1 MNMPEFLAVMDFT
14 HPHFAEPRWLWLAVA
29 APVLVVLLHRYAAW
43 ARRRQMA
50 GFAAPEVLQDLLRSH
65 SPSRRAGK
73 NALLVLAVAGMGLAL
88 ARPQWGETSEV
99 TSALGEDILFLMD
112 CSRSMLATDVKPS
125 RYGAASNALDRWMQE
140 SRVDRIGITTFAGEA
155 YLNAPITFDIE
166 ALRTVLRFIEPDEIY
181 EGGSSLAHAIERVG
195 QYFVSNNVPQRA
207 MIIISDGEEVEG
219 NALEEA
225 RKWHREAN
233 MTVSTVGV
241 GTSVGAK
248 VPVNRKTGAWGNAK
262 NTFGQEVVSRIDE
275 GNLKRIALAGGGKY
289 FNLGPNGEG
298 LDELRREVLRPLA
311 EAAAKDNLNNYRDL
325 CQIPLV
331 LSLLAILLR
340 LGLRP
345 ETHQQ
350 RAATSKQLIVR

>member
-1 MNMPEFLAVMDFT
+1 MKFAHLWLLYLIPPLLAG
-14 HPHFAEPRWLWLAVA
+14 LWLA
-29 APVLVVLLHRYAAW
+29 LQW
-43 ARRRQMA
+43 GEKRRRKLFEKFTGDPTLYWSA
-50 GFAAPEVLQDLLRSH
+50 PGFSD
-65 SPSRRAGK
+65 RRRKLGM
-73 NALLVLAVAGMGLAL
+73 ALLLAAVGFLLITL
-88 ARPQWGETSEV
+88 ARPMRYAKANEEELQGV
-99 TSALGEDILFLMD
+99 PYIVALDA
-112 CSRSMLATDVKPS
+112 SRSMLATDVKPS

-181 EGGSSLAHAIERVG
+181 EGGSSLTRAIERVG

-207 MIIISDGEEVEG
+207 LILISDGEELEG
-219 NALEEA
+219 SAIEEA

-241 GTSVGAK
+241 GTSMGAK

-262 NTFGQEVVSRIDE
+262 NTFGQEVTSRLDE

-350 RAATSKQLIVR
+350 RAVSSKPLIIR